1 MQSRGVTIAET
12 LVEPDEDGLVS
23 LLVALGGIEPV
34 GVCEEV
40 DPEAMCECPT
50 VGAVHENPGQ
60 VRPELDTVLGLEQS
74 KLSGEQQAA
83 LRALIGEFSDV
94 FAMDNFELGCTE
106 EVMHSIDTRDQ
117 PPVRQRGSRLL

>member
-1 MQSRGVTIAET
+1 MHKNS
-12 LVEPDEDGLVS
+12 
-23 LLVALGGIEPV
+23 
-34 GVCEEV
+34 
-40 DPEAMCECPT
+40 
-50 VGAVHENPGQ
+50 GQ

-106 EVMHSIDTRDQ
+106 EVMHSIDTGDQ
-117 PPVRQRGSRLL
+117 PPVRQLPRRIPFALRGKVTEMVSEMLEHDLIQPSKSPWASPIVLV